1 MRQLCKLLYSVYLY
15 LQRTL
20 TVTSRVC
27 LCQCQVGVL
36 PLGTGNDLSRVLGW
50 GSKFDDD
57 SQLPAVLQQLEHA
70 QIKMLDRCVLL
81 LLLLM
86 YLR

>member
-1 MRQLCKLLYSVYLY
+1 M
-15 LQRTL
+15 
-20 TVTSRVC
+20 
-27 LCQCQVGVL
+27 L

-70 QIKMLDRCVLL
+70 QIKMLDRCAAAAAAYVSEITVS
-81 LLLLM
+81 
-86 YLR
+86 YTGKR